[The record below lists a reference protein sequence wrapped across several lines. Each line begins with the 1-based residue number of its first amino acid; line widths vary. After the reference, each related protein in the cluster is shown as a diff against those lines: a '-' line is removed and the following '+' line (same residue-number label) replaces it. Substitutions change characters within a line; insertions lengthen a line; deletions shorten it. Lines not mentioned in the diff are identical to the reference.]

1 MEIKHKSRVM
11 DCDPL
16 KPKYESN
23 IIHVK
28 AQHEQNSS
36 VQGTLPMGIATKTSK
51 KLVKKKHK

>member
-1 MEIKHKSRVM
+1 M

-28 AQHEQNSS
+28 ARHEQDSS
-36 VQGTLPMGIATKTSK
+36 VQGTLPMAIATKTLK
-51 KLVKKKHK
+51 KLVKKKCK

>member
-1 MEIKHKSRVM
+1 M

-28 AQHEQNSS
+28 AQHEQDSS
-36 VQGTLPMGIATKTSK
+36 VQGTLLMAIATKTSK
-51 KLVKKKHK
+51 KLVKKKCK